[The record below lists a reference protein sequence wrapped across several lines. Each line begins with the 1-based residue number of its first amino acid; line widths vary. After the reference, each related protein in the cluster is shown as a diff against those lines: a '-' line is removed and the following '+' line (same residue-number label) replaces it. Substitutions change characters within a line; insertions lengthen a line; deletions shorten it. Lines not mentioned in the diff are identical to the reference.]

1 MASDPEDDQAPV
13 ERNRVFLTARR
24 YQTELAIRSLRDAI
38 DTAPADAR
46 QELTDLLERLETRL
60 RETLAALSETKQI
73 VPPERRARARAV
85 DAANRKPKIER
96 DR

>member
-1 MASDPEDDQAPV
+1 MTSGSDDDFAPV

-38 DTAPADAR
+38 DTAPEDAR
-46 QELTDLLERLETRL
+46 QELLDLLERLETRL
-60 RETLAALSETKQI
+60 RETLEALSETRST
-73 VPPERRARARAV
+73 VPTQRRARARAQSGR
-85 DAANRKPKIER
+85 ALKPKTES